1 MQKFKPALGLDL
13 TKGPSLWS
21 PGDYSSDGGCL
32 DEVLTPSCRAL
43 RHAVSQLYRQDDFHM
58 HKIGSG
64 FFSDVYKV
72 RLPAL
77 LYSSSSLVCIELCQ
91 LLAIRTTVVSVLT

>member
-13 TKGPSLWS
+13 SKSPSPWS
-21 PGDYSSDGGCL
+21 PGDQSSDSFGL
-32 DEVLTPSCRAL
+32 DEILTPSCLAL

-72 RLPAL
+72 RLSGL
-77 LYSSSSLVCIELCQ
+77 FHSS
-91 LLAIRTTVVSVLT
+91 

>member
-1 MQKFKPALGLDL
+1 MQKFKPVLGLDL
-13 TKGPSLWS
+13 SKGPSPWS
-21 PGDYSSDGGCL
+21 PGDGDHSYEGL
-32 DEVLTPSCRAL
+32 EEVLTPSCQAL

-72 RLPAL
+72 RILG
-77 LYSSSSLVCIELCQ
+77 
-91 LLAIRTTVVSVLT
+91 